1 MTAMITRPTPE
12 LAARELVEE
21 LPVSNLPALVPAL
34 GSEASTFPP
43 VSVFM
48 AVRDEGRHL
57 RASVSRIFAQD
68 YPGDLEVILA
78 VAPSRDD
85 TWAVAT
91 ALAEIEPRLRVVSNP
106 AGTTPHGLNTAM
118 ASARYDHLVRAD
130 GHALLPPGYLRDVVA
145 LLETTNA
152 ANVGGRMQPLGEGPV
167 SQAIAL
173 TMSSRVGIGGAAF
186 HVGGPPGPQPT
197 VYLGAFRR
205 DAVVAVGGYDEYFLR
220 AQDWE
225 LNHRLRKAG
234 HTVWFDPSIGVGYR
248 PRTRW
253 RDFARQQFRTGGW
266 RRRVIE
272 RHGSTAS
279 ARYLAPP
286 IAVLAVLLG
295 LVAGLPAP
303 LLWDWMV
310 AGLMVPAAYLLA
322 IVVLGLAEARRQP
335 WRVRW
340 RVPIAL
346 ALMHMAWGSGFLL
359 RSR

>member
-1 MTAMITRPTPE
+1 MTTMIERPAGDTQPVLTLPPVHAGPVTTP
-12 LAARELVEE
+12 
-21 LPVSNLPALVPAL
+21 
-34 GSEASTFPP
+34 TYPP

-48 AVRDEGRHL
+48 AVRDEGKHL
-57 RASVSRIFAQD
+57 LASVSRIFDQE
-68 YPGDLEVILA
+68 YPGDVEVVLA
-78 VAPSRDD
+78 VAPSQDD
-85 TWAVAT
+85 TWSVAT

-106 AGTTPHGLNTAM
+106 AGTTPHGLNAAI
-118 ASARYDHLVRAD
+118 ASARYDHLVRVD

-145 LLETTNA
+145 LLESTAA

-173 TMSSRVGIGGAAF
+173 TMSSRVGIGGGAF
-186 HVGGPPGPQPT
+186 HVGGHPGPQPT

-225 LNHRLRKAG
+225 LNHRLRLAG
-234 HTVWFDPSIGVGYR
+234 HTIWFDPSIGVGYR
-248 PRTRW
+248 PRARW

-272 RHGSTAS
+272 RHQGTAS

-286 IAVLAVLLG
+286 AAVLCVVLG
-295 LVAGLPAP
+295 LLAGLHAP
-303 LLWDWMV
+303 LLWDWLALGFLAP
-310 AGLMVPAAYLLA
+310 AGYLLA
-322 IVVLGLAEARRQP
+322 VVALGLLESRGLP
-335 WRVRW
+335 WRVRC

-346 ALMHMAWGSGFLL
+346 ALMHMAWGCGFLL